1 MFHARRLSRSLFVFL
16 RVVLCFTPVKTLMT
30 RISHRWLGIFPL
42 IFFVAQAVHYW
53 RIDQLGHM
61 LWMCNIGNL
70 ILALG
75 LFFNQPVVV
84 RLSAIWMIPGL
95 IVWFVYVVLP
105 LGLVLSST
113 LAHVGGLAVSMIALK
128 WYRMDRAAWRSAFGW
143 YLVVQLLSRF
153 VTPPDLNVN
162 LAHAIAPGWE
172 GTFQTYWSFWLVLT
186 AVAVAI
192 LWLSGMILWVIW
204 RPESLSLESSINSET
219 NLHKSPG

>member
-1 MFHARRLSRSLFVFL
+1 
-16 RVVLCFTPVKTLMT
+16 
-30 RISHRWLGIFPL
+30 
-42 IFFVAQAVHYW
+42 
-53 RIDQLGHM
+53 M

-84 RLSAIWMIPGL
+84 RLAAIWMIPGL

-153 VTPPDLNVN
+153 VTTPDLNVN